1 MSTTK
6 EGACAWGKQM
16 PGLPSCCSWIAKT
29 RMGLFEDKVSPDL
42 TIHQIDDHILLLK
55 LLFFHGMN
63 PRFQMPNIS
72 MEPATARYRNP
83 LLCLSSLPISG
94 SFARHPVGSSASCKP
109 RCLLENM
116 TLRVNLRMAPLNFW
130 QVFEPQMDW
139 KSFLHGFFSNPTS
152 KSLSSEVSAGIL
164 MAVIQSS
171 MGGSESTGRG
181 YPPIIHWMTS
191 WKARIVCI

>member
-83 LLCLSSLPISG
+83 LLL
-94 SFARHPVGSSASCKP
+94 V
-109 RCLLENM
+109 CLLFLSLEALHDILLEAQPVASQDVYWK
-116 TLRVNLRMAPLNFW
+116 TWPCVSILGWHHSIFGKFLSPKWTGKVFFTDFSATQPASPSAPKCL
-130 QVFEPQMDW
+130 QVSW
-139 KSFLHGFFSNPTS
+139 W
-152 KSLSSEVSAGIL
+152 
-164 MAVIQSS
+164 QSS
-171 MGGSESTGRG
+171 SPRWAARSRLGGDTLPSSIGWPAG
-181 YPPIIHWMTS
+181 KP
-191 WKARIVCI
+191 A